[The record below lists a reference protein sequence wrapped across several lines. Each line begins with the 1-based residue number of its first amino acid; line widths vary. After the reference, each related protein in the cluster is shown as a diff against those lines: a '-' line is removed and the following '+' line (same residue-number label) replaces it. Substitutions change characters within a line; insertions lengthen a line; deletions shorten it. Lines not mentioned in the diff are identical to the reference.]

1 MGSGGT
7 IRQGALGWAFVTCLI
22 AVLVGLI
29 GYTVGASD
37 KEESQAQ
44 AAPAT
49 PELIPL
55 TTAYRSGRSEG
66 FRRGRLGAYRDGRL
80 DGLKEGRRAERRL
93 LGRRVPRIRRA
104 GAVEALG
111 SLDPDSWFL
120 VAHTPERPRARR
132 AGAARVGPALR
143 ALPRRQ
149 RRLLRQVAGS
159 IVEVKPSTLGV
170 STFCSRPSIGS

>member
-1 MGSGGT
+1 MDSGST
-7 IRQGALGWAFVTCLI
+7 IRQGALGWAVVTCVI

-37 KEESQAQ
+37 REEAQAQ

-66 FRRGRLGAYRDGRL
+66 FRRGRLRAYREGRF

-93 LGRRVPRIRRA
+93 LRRSVPRIRRA
-104 GAVEALG
+104 GAADALG
-111 SLDPDSWFL
+111 SLDPNAWFL
-120 VAHTPERPRARR
+120 VRARPDGR
-132 AGAARVGPALR
+132 ELGEQVRIEEGLRYGLCRGGERRVLGH
-143 ALPRRQ
+143 
-149 RRLLRQVAGS
+149 VAGS